1 MYEDLEA
8 IANLKFGEVVERA
21 SHERQA
27 KLSAQMADLAARG
40 LANSGPMV
48 SARLNSALEMSER
61 TCRAIYEIWLEL
73 ILQRN
78 DGKITRD
85 DINFIMGKVDPCTR
99 TRPAQIAQVLAGPQG
114 PAPEWAIQ
122 QAQTKMHAVSSS
134 IARELEIK
142 LREQQAFAHRESP
155 IDTGFMAFL
164 RAFGGNWLTR
174 MSGPLTVPF
183 AIAALF
189 APGFYKLLFTTLAV
203 VCGVSS
209 SYEVW
214 RNERKRA
221 RGYGPR
227 EPLS

>member
-8 IANLKFGEVVERA
+8 IANLKFGEVVERL
-21 SHERQA
+21 SRERQA
-27 KLSAQMADLAARG
+27 KLSAQIANLAARG

-48 SARLNSALEMSER
+48 SARLNSALEMSEQ
-61 TCRAIYEIWLEL
+61 TCRALYEIWLEL

-78 DGKITRD
+78 GGKITRED
-85 DINFIMGKVDPCTR
+85 VNFIMGKVNPCTQTR
-99 TRPAQIAQVLAGPQG
+99 TTHIAQALASPQG
-114 PAPEWAIQ
+114 PAPQWAMQ
-122 QAQTKMHAVSSS
+122 QAQSKMQSVSGI
-134 IARELEIK
+134 IARELEIR
-142 LREQQAFAHRESP
+142 LREQEAFARPEAP
-155 IDTGFMAFL
+155 VDAGFMAFL
-164 RAFGGNWLTR
+164 RAFGANWLTR

-189 APGFYKLLFTTLAV
+189 SPGFYKLLFAALAI

-221 RGYGPR
+221 VR
-227 EPLS
+227 SS